1 MNELGIDVKQLV
13 SLFTEK
19 ADDSSDE
26 DQVSLKFDPT

>member
-19 ADDSSDE
+19 GDDSSDE
-26 DQVSLKFDPT
+26 DQVSLKFDPA